1 MTIGPFQNQAHR
13 RDAPAYRQAPIKRE
27 NAKVDR
33 QVPLDPALEGG
44 VKGHSIRGNYLTG
57 KPRSLGRV
65 ASLFFSFPHLF
76 SCRSFERQ
84 EKNLISLRSLHSLR
98 LCGADLIWTRMVFG
112 IFANYVTLD
121 RVPSCVYFFIGKCL

>member
-27 NAKVDR
+27 NAKV
-33 QVPLDPALEGG
+33 
-44 VKGHSIRGNYLTG
+44 
-57 KPRSLGRV
+57 
-65 ASLFFSFPHLF
+65 
-76 SCRSFERQ
+76 ERQ

-121 RVPSCVYFFIGKCL
+121 RVPSCVYFFIAK